1 VTVRERL
8 AAHDRD
14 AAINASRARK
24 PAATTKTA
32 ITRPGAQARARRS
45 LRALRAVLCATD
57 PLPPE
62 VARVVGNAAADLRA
76 IAECLAAQAGGDRG
90 GS

>member
-45 LRALRAVLCATD
+45 LRALQAILYAPA
-57 PLPPE
+57 PLEPE
-62 VARVVGNAAADLRA
+62 VARVVRNAAADLRA
-76 IAECLAAQAGGDRG
+76 IGEHLTAQAGGDRG